1 MAKVPR
7 KVKIPPCA
15 NSEILILYAVTLGI
29 GFMRVHEI
37 EMGKTVKE
45 LKIKGIMVVES
56 QELTHD

>member
-1 MAKVPR
+1 
-7 KVKIPPCA
+7 
-15 NSEILILYAVTLGI
+15 
-29 GFMRVHEI
+29 MRVHEI

>member
-1 MAKVPR
+1 
-7 KVKIPPCA
+7 VKIPPCA
-15 NSEILILYAVTLGI
+15 NSEILILYAVSLGI